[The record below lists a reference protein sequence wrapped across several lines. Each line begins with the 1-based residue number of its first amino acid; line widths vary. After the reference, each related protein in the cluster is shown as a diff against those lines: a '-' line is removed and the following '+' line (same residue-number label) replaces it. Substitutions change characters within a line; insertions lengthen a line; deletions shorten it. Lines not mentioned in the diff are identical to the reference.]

1 MQTNNK
7 YGVFA
12 RSARCLDVFFI
23 VAGGLIAHSMRFSSL
38 DFSDVEKL
46 LIAFNCVLALL
57 LFPVFGVYDTW
68 RGKSLPM
75 MLARVT
81 LAWMAVAAAAL
92 LLAFTLHRMDAV
104 SRLWFGYSTLISGAM
119 IVTAK
124 GVVHLSLR
132 VMRSHGFNQRSVAIV
147 GAQGF
152 ARTLLAHLS
161 STPEQGFTPVCL
173 LDTTGDEELRATGA
187 GAFTTGAGAF
197 ATTTGTHGTRL
208 PVLNDFDELLAKV
221 RAENINEVWLALP
234 LSQEH
239 TIYRF
244 VHALRHDFVNLRLI
258 PDTRSISL
266 FNHSMTDV
274 AGLATINLTTSPV
287 SALQMWPKMLFDR
300 CFAATALLA
309 LSPLLIAIA
318 IAVKATSKGPV
329 FFTQNRKGAD
339 GQPFRI
345 YKFRS
350 MAVHQ
355 ENSGHVTQA
364 TRNDPRVTKIG
375 AFLRR
380 TSLDELPQFL
390 NVLFGHMSVVGPRP
404 HALEHDDHYKDLV
417 YGYMFRYRI
426 KPGITGWAQVNGYR
440 GATEKVEKMQNRVK
454 FDLFYIQNW
463 SFWFDIKIVAMT
475 MFKGFINRNAY

>member
-1 MQTNNK
+1 MQEKNHDL
-7 YGVFA
+7 F
-12 RSARCLDVFFI
+12 SWLARCLDVCLI
-23 VAGGLIAHSMRFSSL
+23 IAGGLIAHDVRFSSL
-38 DFSDVEKL
+38 DFSDIERL
-46 LIAFNCVLALL
+46 LIAFNSALALL
-57 LFPVFGVYDTW
+57 LFPAFGVYETW
-68 RGKSLPM
+68 RGKPLAM

-81 LAWMAVAAAAL
+81 LAWMAVVAAGL

-104 SRLWFGYSTLISGAM
+104 SRLWFGYSTLISGAL
-119 IVTAK
+119 IIAAK
-124 GVVHLSLR
+124 LLVYSGLR
-132 VMRSHGFNQRSVAIV
+132 LMRGRGLNQRTVAIV

-152 ARTLLAHLS
+152 SRTLLAHLG
-161 STPEQGFTPVCL
+161 STPEQGFTPVCV
-173 LDTTGDEELRATGA
+173 LDTTGDTELQATGA
-187 GAFTTGAGAF
+187 DGVNLPTTAIG
-197 ATTTGTHGTRL
+197 TGGNRL
-208 PVLNDFDELLAKV
+208 PVLTDFDELVDKV
-221 RAENINEVWLALP
+221 RAEEIDEVWLALP

-274 AGLATINLTTSPV
+274 AGLATIDLTTSPLGT
-287 SALQMWPKMLFDR
+287 LQMWPKLLFDR
-300 CFAATALLA
+300 LFAATALLA

-329 FFTQNRKGAD
+329 FFTQHRKGAD
-339 GQPFRI
+339 GRPFRI

-350 MAVHQ
+350 MGVHR
-355 ENSGHVTQA
+355 ENAGSVTQA
-364 TRNDPRVTKIG
+364 TRNDPRVTKVG

-404 HALEHDDHYKDLV
+404 HALEHDDLYKDLV

-440 GATEKVEKMQNRVK
+440 GATEKVEKMQSRVK
-454 FDLFYIQNW
+454 FDLFYIHNW

-475 MFKGFINRNAY
+475 MFKGFIGRNAY